1 MNNPRMSRTLM
12 ALFAVAGIGY
22 AGIATANDAPI
33 SADQFSAQKSRID
46 MTYKSEME
54 SCKPLSGNTKD
65 LCEVSA
71 KGHRD
76 VALAEN
82 EAAYKPTVK
91 ARYDARLAR
100 ADADYK
106 LAKEKCDDF
115 AGNTKDV
122 CVKQAQAAE
131 VKAKAD
137 AKVDRVAADSNQSA
151 SRQVAEAKQDAREDK
166 LTADYKVAIE
176 KCDVL
181 AGDAKARCVAD
192 AKVRFGRS

>member
-1 MNNPRMSRTLM
+1 MNTPRMSHTLM

-22 AGIATANDAPI
+22 AGIATATGAPI
-33 SADQFSAQKSRID
+33 SADKFSAEKSRID
-46 MTYKSEME
+46 MTYKSELE
-54 SCKPLSGNTKD
+54 SCKPMSGNSKD

-82 EAAYKPTVK
+82 DAAYKPSVK

-100 ADADYK
+100 ADADFK

-115 AGNTKDV
+115 AGNAKDV

-137 AKVDRVAADSNQSA
+137 AKVDRVAADSNQTA
-151 SRQVAEAKQDAREDK
+151 SKQVAEAKQDAREDK
-166 LTADYKVAIE
+166 LSADYKVAIE
-176 KCDVL
+176 KCDAL
-181 AGDAKARCVAD
+181 AADAKARCVAD
-192 AKVRFGRS
+192 AKGLYGRS